1 MKSKLIILVLLI
13 ALTPAKAEE
22 KRVEVFDVQRNVLIC
37 GIVTDSVGDSLFVF
51 TDNSKIIAFAKSD
64 LQGSEYGVSKEIRK
78 LQMKLIREEA
88 KLIHFE
94 FPGNY
99 QIRKGEVWKGKAIQ
113 IVTKAGLAFIII
125 GSTGTVLSL
134 PLWIGG
140 LAANLMSLVEIS
152 GFIFTGSLYTFVAGS
167 SIIGFSGLWS
177 IFDSI
182 NDIKN
187 KVKNRYYYTGG
198 SLHIMQTEQTPH
210 KL

>member
-1 MKSKLIILVLLI
+1 MKSMLIFLVLLI
-13 ALTPAKAEE
+13 AFTPAKAQE
-22 KRVEVFDVQRNVLIC
+22 KRVEVFDVQRNVLIS

-51 TDNSKIIAFAKSD
+51 TDNSKIITFAKSD

-78 LQMKLIREEA
+78 LQMKIIREEA

-99 QIRKGEVWKGKAIQ
+99 QIRKGEVLKGKAIQ
-113 IVTKAGLAFIII
+113 IITKAGLACIII

-198 SLHIMQTEQTPH
+198 SMQIMTTEQT
-210 KL
+210 LL